1 MSKYLLSDEESGRG
15 ESTNSPLV
23 KDKVKLYHQIPGL
36 LILICLWLV

>member
-23 KDKVKLYHQIPGL
+23 KDKVNIYNRYYTVEKIPSN
-36 LILICLWLV
+36 IF